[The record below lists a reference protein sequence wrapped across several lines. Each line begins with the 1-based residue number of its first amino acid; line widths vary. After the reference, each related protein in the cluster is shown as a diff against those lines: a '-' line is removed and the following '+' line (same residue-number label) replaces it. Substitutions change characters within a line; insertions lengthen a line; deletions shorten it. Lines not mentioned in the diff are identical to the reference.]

1 MFVYKSLRGGDE
13 DDDDGGCRSTRSIR
27 QVFGENFVDLF
38 LDHLWWRFDSIPE
51 SKYTLTRKRL
61 LQQTVVLRHAE
72 ERSRI
77 FKNVHTHNIAF
88 TFSLL
93 LHNHTP
99 KQSHTLYL
107 SLFLTHL
114 GTQTHVH
121 SLFLN
126 ICLKPSVLFLS
137 LSGSLKRR
145 FLPAHKHAFLAN
157 GYLTRATNP

>member
-1 MFVYKSLRGGDE
+1 MVA
-13 DDDDGGCRSTRSIR
+13 I
-27 QVFGENFVDLF
+27 
-38 LDHLWWRFDSIPE
+38 RFDSRKQIHTH
-51 SKYTLTRKRL
+51 TLTRKRL

-77 FKNVHTHNIAF
+77 FKNVHTHTHAF

-145 FLPAHKHAFLAN
+145 FSPAHKHAFLAN

>member
-1 MFVYKSLRGGDE
+1 MA
-13 DDDDGGCRSTRSIR
+13 I
-27 QVFGENFVDLF
+27 
-38 LDHLWWRFDSIPE
+38 RFDSRKQIHTH
-51 SKYTLTRKRL
+51 TLTRKRL

-137 LSGSLKRR
+137 LSLWLAQTKVLASTKTCIPCKWVPNTGDKSLS
-145 FLPAHKHAFLAN
+145 PALTSAATVHSFVRLWQYTTQRPK
-157 GYLTRATNP
+157 YLLCTSPKKMR